1 MLRVSKVPPGDPTTE
16 DAVGQNRFECLT
28 CPYHFVINKRYYER
42 KYLKKKEVEDILG
55 GKGAWDNVDKTE
67 GTLRYLSTNQGPKIA
82 RSLAKLLFLLDMAD
96 KCTVQCPNEKCRNHE
111 AYWYQLQIRS
121 ADEPM
126 TAFYKVCS
134 RPDFLKSSTDL
145 SQCTQCAKEW
155 RE

>member
-1 MLRVSKVPPGDPTTE
+1 MPSSASSANQSHPTLTAIVCPTCSNMLRVSKVPPGDPTTE
-16 DAVGQNRFECLT
+16 DSVGQNRFECLT

-67 GTLRYLSTNQGPKIA
+67 
-82 RSLAKLLFLLDMAD
+82 
-96 KCTVQCPNEKCRNHE
+96 VQCPNEKCRNHE

-126 TAFYKVCS
+126 TAFYK
-134 RPDFLKSSTDL
+134 
-145 SQCTQCAKEW
+145 CTQCAKEW